1 MAFGPFFIILGY
13 MKENSLFVEKY
24 RSKTLDEY
32 VGNEQLKQIVH
43 QYINN
48 NDLQNL
54 LLYGTPGT
62 GKTTLA
68 KLIVNNFD
76 CDYLYINASDER
88 GIDTIRDKVQGFAS
102 SASFKPIKIIIL
114 DEADFLTIQAQASL
128 RNIIETYSRTTR
140 FILTCNYLERIIDPL
155 QSRCQVLKITPPSK
169 KEVAKHISVIL
180 DKEDTHYTLE
190 DLVLIVNKHYPDV
203 RKILNT
209 CQVNTIQGEA
219 NSFLKIDKTV
229 LTGGYKDGLLKELK
243 SPSKD
248 SFKNIRQILADSNLD
263 DFEDVYRFMYDT
275 LDEYGNNDLAKAM
288 IIIEIENYMY
298 HANFRIDKEINI
310 MALLASILK
319 IINQQ

>member
-1 MAFGPFFIILGY
+1 

-24 RSKTLDEY
+24 RSKTLEDY
-32 VGNEQLKQIVH
+32 IGNEQLKSIVA
-43 QYINN
+43 QYIEK

-54 LLYGTPGT
+54 LLYSTPGT

-68 KLIVNNFD
+68 KLIVNNFN
-76 CDYLYINASDER
+76 CDFLYINASDER

-169 KEVAKHISVIL
+169 KEVAKHIAGIL
-180 DKEDTHYTLE
+180 DKEEINYELE

-209 CQVNTIQGEA
+209 CQVNTVD
-219 NSFLKIDKTV
+219 STLKIDNTV

-263 DFEDVYRFMYDT
+263 DFEDVYRFLYDT

-288 IIIEIENYMY
+288 IIIDIENYMY
-298 HANFRIDKEINI
+298 HANFRIDKEINV

-319 IINQQ
+319 TINK

>member
-1 MAFGPFFIILGY
+1 

-24 RSKTLDEY
+24 RSKTLEDY
-32 VGNEQLKQIVH
+32 IGNEQLKSIVA
-43 QYINN
+43 QYIKK

-76 CDYLYINASDER
+76 CDFLYINASDER

-169 KEVAKHISVIL
+169 KEVAQHVATIL
-180 DKEDTHYTLE
+180 DKEEINYELE
-190 DLVLIVNKHYPDV
+190 DLVLVVNKHYPDI

-209 CQVNTIQGEA
+209 CQVNTV
-219 NSFLKIDKTV
+219 NNTLKVDKTV

-243 SPSKD
+243 SPTKP

-263 DFEDVYRFMYDT
+263 DFEEIYRFLYDT
-275 LDEYGNNDLAKAM
+275 LDEYGNNDLSKAL
-288 IIIEIENYMY
+288 IVIEIENYMY
-298 HANFRIDKEINI
+298 HANFIIDKEINV

-319 IINQQ
+319 IINNK

>member
-1 MAFGPFFIILGY
+1 

-24 RSKTLDEY
+24 RSKILDEY
-32 VGNEQLKQIVH
+32 VGNEQLKQIVA
-43 QYINN
+43 QYIEK

-68 KLIVNNFD
+68 KLIVNNFN

-169 KEVAKHISVIL
+169 KEVAIHVANIL
-180 DKEDTHYTLE
+180 DKEEINYELP
-190 DLVLIVNKHYPDV
+190 DLGLIVNKHYPDV

-209 CQVNTIQGEA
+209 CQVNTVDGGA
-219 NSFLKIDKTV
+219 NDLYLKIDKTV

-263 DFEDVYRFMYDT
+263 DFEDVYRFLYDT

>member
-1 MAFGPFFIILGY
+1 

-24 RSKTLDEY
+24 RSKVLNEY
-32 VGNEQLKQIVH
+32 IGNEQLKQIVS

-48 NDLQNL
+48 NDIQNL

-68 KLIVNNFD
+68 KLIVNNIN
-76 CDYLYINASDER
+76 CDFLYINASDER

-102 SASFKPIKIIIL
+102 SASFKPLKIIIL

-169 KEVAKHISVIL
+169 KEVAQHVANVLDQEDISYENFNIAF
-180 DKEDTHYTLE
+180 
-190 DLVLIVNKHYPDV
+190 IVNKHYPDI

-209 CQVNTIQGEA
+209 CQVNTVDSE
-219 NSFLKIDKTV
+219 LVIDTSI
-229 LTGGYKDGLLKELK
+229 LTSSNYTDAILKELK
-243 SPSKD
+243 AANKN
-248 SFKNIRQILADSNLD
+248 SFKNTRQILADSNLN
-263 DFEDVYRFMYDT
+263 DFEEIYRFLYDN
-275 LDEYGNNDLAKAM
+275 LDEYSKDDINKAL

-298 HANFRIDKEINI
+298 HANFRIDKEINV
-310 MALLASILK
+310 MALISKILQT
-319 IINQQ
+319 IQ

>member
-1 MAFGPFFIILGY
+1 

-24 RSKTLDEY
+24 RSKTLDKY

-43 QYINN
+43 QYLKN

-169 KEVAKHISVIL
+169 KEVAQHISTIL
-180 DKEDTHYTLE
+180 DQENIEYTVA
-190 DLVLIVNKHYPDV
+190 DLVLVVSKHYPDI

-209 CQVNTIQGEA
+209 CQVNNVEGT
-219 NSFLKIDKTV
+219 LKIDKTV

-243 SPSKD
+243 SPSKS

-263 DFEDVYRFMYDT
+263 DFEEIYRFLYDN

-288 IIIEIENYMY
+288 IVIEIENYMY
-298 HANFRIDKEINI
+298 HANFRIDKEINV

-319 IINQQ
+319 IIQ

>member
-1 MAFGPFFIILGY
+1 

-24 RSKTLDEY
+24 RSKTLEDY
-32 VGNEQLKQIVH
+32 IGNEQLKSIVA
-43 QYINN
+43 QYIEK

-68 KLIVNNFD
+68 KLIVNNFN
-76 CDYLYINASDER
+76 CDFLYINASDER

-169 KEVAKHISVIL
+169 KEVAKHVAVIL
-180 DKEDTHYTLE
+180 DKEEINYELE
-190 DLVLIVNKHYPDV
+190 DLVLVVNKHYPDV

-209 CQVNTIQGEA
+209 CQVNTVDDT
-219 NSFLKIDKTV
+219 LKIDNTV

-263 DFEDVYRFMYDT
+263 DFEDVYRFLYDT

-288 IIIEIENYMY
+288 IIIDIENYMY
-298 HANFRIDKEINI
+298 HANFRIDKEINV

-319 IINQQ
+319 IIQ

>member
-1 MAFGPFFIILGY
+1 

-43 QYINN
+43 QYLKN

-169 KEVAKHISVIL
+169 KEVAQHISTIL
-180 DKEDTHYTLE
+180 EQESINYKLE
-190 DLVLIVNKHYPDV
+190 DLALVVNKHYPDI

-209 CQVNTIQGEA
+209 CQVNNVEGT
-219 NSFLKIDKTV
+219 LKIDKTV
-229 LTGGYKDGLLKELK
+229 LASNSYKDGVLKELK
-243 SPSKD
+243 SPSKS

-263 DFEDVYRFMYDT
+263 DFEEIYRFLYDN
-275 LDEYGNNDLAKAM
+275 LDEYGNNDLSKAM
-288 IIIEIENYMY
+288 IVIEIESYMY
-298 HANFRIDKEINI
+298 HANFRIDKEINV

-319 IINQQ
+319 IINNK

>member
-1 MAFGPFFIILGY
+1 

-24 RSKTLDEY
+24 RSQTLEDY
-32 VGNEQLKQIVH
+32 VGNEQLKQIIGK
-43 QYINN
+43 YIET
-48 NDLQNL
+48 NDIQNL

-68 KLIVNNFD
+68 KIIVKNIN

-102 SASFKPIKIIIL
+102 AASFRPLKVIIL

-169 KEVAKHISVIL
+169 KETAQHVANILETEDVNYEISNL
-180 DKEDTHYTLE
+180 A
-190 DLVLIVNKHYPDV
+190 LVVNKYYPDI

-209 CQVNTIQGEA
+209 CQTNIIED
-219 NSFLKIDKTV
+219 NLKIDESILV
-229 LTGGYKDGLLKELK
+229 SGYKDKLLKELK
-243 SPSKD
+243 SPNKST
-248 SFKNIRQILADSNLD
+248 FKNIRQIIADSNIE
-263 DFEDVYRFMYDT
+263 DFEDVFRFLYDSM
-275 LDEYGNNDLAKAM
+275 DEYVKDDMNKG
-288 IIIEIENYMY
+288 IITITIEEYMF
-298 HANFRIDKEINI
+298 HANFRIDKEINL
-310 MALLASILK
+310 MALISKIL
-319 IINQQ
+319 QVL

>member
-1 MAFGPFFIILGY
+1 

-24 RSKTLDEY
+24 RSKTLEDY
-32 VGNEQLKQIVH
+32 IGNEQLKSIVA
-43 QYINN
+43 QYIEK

-76 CDYLYINASDER
+76 CDFLYINASDER

-128 RNIIETYSRTTR
+128 RNIIETYSLTTR

-169 KEVAKHISVIL
+169 KEVAKHIASIL
-180 DKEDTHYTLE
+180 DKEDIHYTLE
-190 DLVLIVNKHYPDV
+190 DLVLVVNKHYPDV

-209 CQVNTIQGEA
+209 CQVNTIDSEA

-229 LTGGYKDGLLKELK
+229 LTGGYKDELLKELK
-243 SPSKD
+243 SPSKS

-263 DFEDVYRFMYDT
+263 DFEDVYRFLYDN
-275 LDEYGNNDLAKAM
+275 LDEYGNNDLAKAL
-288 IIIEIENYMY
+288 IVIEIENYMY
-298 HANFRIDKEINI
+298 HANFRIDKEINV
-310 MALLASILK
+310 MALLASVLK
-319 IINQQ
+319 IINQ

>member
-1 MAFGPFFIILGY
+1 

-24 RSKTLDEY
+24 RSKTLEDY
-32 VGNEQLKQIVH
+32 IGNEQLKSIVA
-43 QYINN
+43 QYIEK

-68 KLIVNNFD
+68 KLIVNNFN
-76 CDYLYINASDER
+76 CDFLYINASDER

-169 KEVAKHISVIL
+169 KEVAQHVAIIL
-180 DKEDTHYTLE
+180 DKEEINYELE
-190 DLVLIVNKHYPDV
+190 DLVLVVNKHYPDV

-209 CQVNTIQGEA
+209 CQVNTVDS
-219 NSFLKIDKTV
+219 NLKIDKAI
-229 LTGGYKDGLLKELK
+229 LSSNSYKDRVLKELK
-243 SPSKD
+243 SPTKS

-263 DFEDVYRFMYDT
+263 DFEEIYRFLYDS
-275 LDEYGNNDLAKAM
+275 LDEYGNNDLSKAL
-288 IIIEIENYMY
+288 IVIEIENYMY
-298 HANFRIDKEINI
+298 HANFRIDKEINV

-319 IINQQ
+319 IINNK

>member
-1 MAFGPFFIILGY
+1 

-24 RSKTLDEY
+24 RSKTLEDY
-32 VGNEQLKQIVH
+32 IGNEQLKSIVA
-43 QYINN
+43 QYIKK

-76 CDYLYINASDER
+76 CDFLYINASDER

-169 KEVAKHISVIL
+169 KEVAKHIAGIL
-180 DKEDTHYTLE
+180 DKEEINYELE
-190 DLVLIVNKHYPDV
+190 DLVLVVNKHYPDV

-209 CQVNTIQGEA
+209 CQVNTVD
-219 NSFLKIDKTV
+219 STLKVDKTV

-263 DFEDVYRFMYDT
+263 DFEDVYRFLYDT

-288 IIIEIENYMY
+288 IIIDIENYMY
-298 HANFRIDKEINI
+298 HANFRIDKEINV

-319 IINQQ
+319 TINK

>member
-1 MAFGPFFIILGY
+1 

-24 RSKTLDEY
+24 RSKVLDEY
-32 VGNEQLKQIVH
+32 VGNEQLKQIVS
-43 QYINN
+43 QYIDK
-48 NDLQNL
+48 NDIQNL

-68 KLIVNNFD
+68 KLIVNNID
-76 CDYLYINASDER
+76 CDFLYINASDER

-102 SASFKPIKIIIL
+102 SASFKPLKIIIL

-169 KEVAKHISVIL
+169 KEVAQHVAGIL
-180 DKEDTHYTLE
+180 EQESINYELN
-190 DLVLIVNKHYPDV
+190 DLVLVVNKHYPDV

-209 CQVNTIQGEA
+209 CQVNTVEGK
-219 NSFLKIDKTV
+219 LTIDKALIASNSYT
-229 LTGGYKDGLLKELK
+229 DAILKELK
-243 SPSKD
+243 TANKN
-248 SFKNIRQILADSNLD
+248 SFKNIRQILADSNLS
-263 DFEDVYRFMYDT
+263 DFEEIYRFLYDN
-275 LDEYGNNDLAKAM
+275 LDEYAKDSVQQAM

-298 HANFRIDKEINI
+298 HANFRIDKEINV
-310 MALLASILK
+310 MALISKILQT
-319 IINQQ
+319 IQ

>member
-1 MAFGPFFIILGY
+1 

-24 RSKTLDEY
+24 RSKVLNEY
-32 VGNEQLKQIVH
+32 VGNDQLKQIIS
-43 QYINN
+43 QYIKNK
-48 NDLQNL
+48 DIQNL

-68 KLIVNNFD
+68 KIIINCID
-76 CDYLYINASDER
+76 CDSLYINASDER

-102 SASFKPIKIIIL
+102 SASFKPLKIIIL

-169 KEVAKHISVIL
+169 KEVAQHVSTVL
-180 DKEDTHYTLE
+180 DQEDIYYE
-190 DLVLIVNKHYPDV
+190 VSDLALVVNKHYPDI

-209 CQVNTIQGEA
+209 CQVNTID
-219 NSFLKIDKTV
+219 SKLVIDDSI
-229 LTGGYKDGLLKELK
+229 LTSSNYTDAILKELK
-243 SPSKD
+243 TPSKN

-263 DFEDVYRFMYDT
+263 DFEEIYRFLYDN
-275 LDEYGNNDLAKAM
+275 LDEYGKNDLAKAM

-298 HANFRIDKEINI
+298 HANFRIDKEINV
-310 MALLASILK
+310 MALICSILK
-319 IINQQ
+319 TIQ

>member
-1 MAFGPFFIILGY
+1 

-43 QYINN
+43 QYLKN

-169 KEVAKHISVIL
+169 KEVAQHISTIL
-180 DKEDTHYTLE
+180 DQENINYELG
-190 DLVLIVNKHYPDV
+190 DLALVVNKHYPDI
-203 RKILNT
+203 RKII
-209 CQVNTIQGEA
+209 NTIQG
-219 NSFLKIDKTV
+219 SVVDSQIKIDNTSLKNTQLGGLIV
-229 LTGGYKDGLLKELK
+229 DALIRKAKLTE
-243 SPSKD
+243 
-248 SFKNIRQILADSNLD
+248 IRQILADSGAREFD
-263 DFEDVYRFMYDT
+263 DLFKYIYDKSSV
-275 LDEYGNNDLAKAM
+275 LFGNKEGEAILIIAKYQYEYTFVL
-288 IIIEIENYMY
+288 E
-298 HANFRIDKEINI
+298 KEICVAAMLNR
-310 MALLASILK
+310 LLDIC
-319 IINQQ
+319 

>member
-1 MAFGPFFIILGY
+1 

-24 RSKTLDEY
+24 RSKTLEDY
-32 VGNEQLKQIVH
+32 IGNEQLKSIVA
-43 QYINN
+43 QYIKK

-76 CDYLYINASDER
+76 CDFLYINASDER

-169 KEVAKHISVIL
+169 KEVAQHVAIIL
-180 DKEDTHYTLE
+180 DKEDINYELE
-190 DLVLIVNKHYPDV
+190 DLALVVNKHYPDV

-209 CQVNTIQGEA
+209 CQVNTVDGGA
-219 NSFLKIDKTV
+219 NDLYLKIDKAI
-229 LTGGYKDGLLKELK
+229 LSSNSYKDGVLKELK

-263 DFEDVYRFMYDT
+263 DFEDVYRFLYDS
-275 LDEYGNNDLAKAM
+275 LDEYGKNDLAKAM
-288 IIIEIENYMY
+288 IVIEIESYMY
-298 HANFRIDKEINI
+298 HANFRIDKEINV

-319 IINQQ
+319 IINNK